1 MLQYIDNNLYVL
13 AAGKKPFISTVR
25 SGEVLPAVMGSGV
38 GPALKCTKC
47 NAGVVQK
54 TTTTTKDGVIVTHT
68 TGSDDSDR
76 LQNELTSVSEQLEFY
91 KRKVEARNREIRRL
105 NDMLAGGRPPA
116 ALAKDC
122 CYKEVGALSQDIDLL
137 QREKSELMLQVRQYQ
152 EKMHDAMQRALS
164 IEEDKRKLQAHLDEL
179 KEAALQVEQQANAE
193 IDARELEVRQLQME
207 LSQLRG
213 EHKAKG
219 HRLTG
224 GQDVSAAQD
233 SNDKRKLNEMLNVLT
248 RREAELTT
256 LNEKQKKK
264 LIKLQA
270 KLTAQQKELR
280 EHQTNVTLD
289 EEKIRLKSERDFFQ
303 KEYLRLISKSGS
315 ESEVAFLQAQ
325 IKSKDDELRI
335 LRSEMCMTTANVLQ
349 LSPRKSEQCD
359 SLPPR
364 TAESCSN
371 MTSSRSSDC
380 VQAAIARVERERDC
394 ARAELERLR
403 CERDTL
409 REKQLSS
416 VQLHA
421 EELQT
426 LRQRNDDLQNRI
438 RQLERDNRELNS
450 ARVPTE
456 THNVF
461 LKEDLAQL
469 KQRLTTVQAELEGL
483 RKENSQI
490 R

>member
-1 MLQYIDNNLYVL
+1 MLQYIVNKLHVL

-213 EHKAKG
+213 EQKPKG
-219 HRLTG
+219 HRLAG

-280 EHQTNVTLD
+280 EQQTNVTLD

-335 LRSEMCMTTANVLQ
+335 LRSEMCLTTANVLQ
-349 LSPRKSEQCD
+349 LSPRKSEPCD

>member
-1 MLQYIDNNLYVL
+1 MIIVCVL
-13 AAGKKPFISTVR
+13 AGKKPFISTVR
-25 SGEVLPAVMGSGV
+25 SGDLLPAVLGSGV
-38 GPALKCTKC
+38 NPVLKCTKC

-54 TTTTTKDGVIVTHT
+54 TTTTTKDGMIVTHT
-68 TGSDDSDR
+68 TGSDETDK
-76 LQNELTSVSEQLEFY
+76 LQNELTSAGEQLEFY

-105 NDMLAGGRPPA
+105 NDMLSGGRPPA

-164 IEEDKRKLQAHLDEL
+164 IEEDKRKLQTHLDEL
-179 KEAALQVEQQANAE
+179 KEAALQVEQQANSE
-193 IDARELEVRQLQME
+193 IDAREHEVRQLQAE
-207 LSQLRG
+207 LSQLRD
-213 EHKAKG
+213 EHKPKG
-219 HRLTG
+219 QQRLKG
-224 GQDVSAAQD
+224 GQDVTAAQD
-233 SNDKRKLNEMLNVLT
+233 SGDKRKLNEMLKLK
-248 RREAELTT
+248 RREAELEA

-264 LIKLQA
+264 LLKMQA
-270 KLTAQQKELR
+270 KLTAQQKQLR
-280 EHQTNVTLD
+280 DQLPQSTVTLD

-315 ESEVAFLQAQ
+315 ESEVAFLQAL

-335 LRSEMCMTTANVLQ
+335 LRSEMCMATANVLQ
-349 LSPRKSEQCD
+349 LSPRKSDHCLE

-364 TAESCSN
+364 TAESSSN
-371 MTSSRSSDC
+371 ITSSRSSDC

-394 ARAELERLR
+394 ARAELERMR

-450 ARVPTE
+450 ARVPAE

-469 KQRLTTVQAELEGL
+469 KQRLVTIQAEIEVL

>member
-1 MLQYIDNNLYVL
+1 MIIVCLL
-13 AAGKKPFISTVR
+13 AGKKPFISTVR
-25 SGEVLPAVMGSGV
+25 SGEVLPAVVGSGV
-38 GPALKCTKC
+38 SPALKCTKC

-54 TTTTTKDGVIVTHT
+54 TTTTTKDGMIVTHT
-68 TGSDDSDR
+68 TGSDETDR
-76 LQNELTSVSEQLEFY
+76 LQNELTSAGEQLEFY

-137 QREKSELMLQVRQYQ
+137 QREKTDLMLQVRQYQ

-164 IEEDKRKLQAHLDEL
+164 IEEDKRKLQTHLDEL

-193 IDARELEVRQLQME
+193 IDAREQEVRQLQAE
-207 LSQLRG
+207 LSQLRS
-213 EHKAKG
+213 EHKPKG
-219 HRLTG
+219 QQRLAG
-224 GQDVSAAQD
+224 GHDKPAAQD
-233 SNDKRKLNEMLNVLT
+233 SGDKRKSNEMLNLLK
-248 RREAELTT
+248 RREAELEA

-264 LIKLQA
+264 LLKMQA

-280 EHQTNVTLD
+280 DQLPQGTVTLD

-335 LRSEMCMTTANVLQ
+335 LRSEMCMATANVLQ
-349 LSPRKSEQCD
+349 LSPRKSDHCLE

-371 MTSSRSSDC
+371 ITSSRSSDC
-380 VQAAIARVERERDC
+380 VQAAIARCERERDC
-394 ARAELERLR
+394 ARAELERIR

-426 LRQRNDDLQNRI
+426 LRQRNDDLQNRV

-450 ARVPTE
+450 ARVPAE

-469 KQRLTTVQAELEGL
+469 KQRLATLQAEIEVL

>member
-1 MLQYIDNNLYVL
+1 
-13 AAGKKPFISTVR
+13 
-25 SGEVLPAVMGSGV
+25 MGSGV
-38 GPALKCTKC
+38 SPALKCTKC

-68 TGSDDSDR
+68 TGSDESDR

-91 KRKVEARNREIRRL
+91 KRKVDSRNREIRRL

-164 IEEDKRKLQAHLDEL
+164 IEEDKRKLQSHLDEL
-179 KEAALQVEQQANAE
+179 KEAALQVEQQANSE
-193 IDARELEVRQLQME
+193 IDAREHEVRQLQME

-213 EHKAKG
+213 EHKSKG
-219 HRLTG
+219 HRLAG

-248 RREAELTT
+248 RREAELTA

-280 EHQTNVTLD
+280 ENQTNVTLD

-335 LRSEMCMTTANVLQ
+335 LRSEMCLTTANVLQ
-349 LSPRKSEQCD
+349 LSPRKSEHCD

-364 TAESCSN
+364 TADSCSN
-371 MTSSRSSDC
+371 TALTSSRSSDC

-394 ARAELERLR
+394 ARAELERIR

-426 LRQRNDDLQNRI
+426 LRLRNDDLQNRI

-469 KQRLTTVQAELEGL
+469 KQRLTTVQAELEGM